1 MVLVNYSCY
10 QPIMLTRTLI
20 TLAAAILLSVSTWMI
35 TPVAWAI
42 TPITLSKIDY
52 KDCPPEIAKGAV
64 TSGGVT
70 QGAACFLIVGK
81 AENKSGKTVYDADVY
96 GRIYDA
102 DNNNVL
108 PNRGRVGLI
117 EQVIPGISDFEM
129 RITVPE
135 SATRPLQLKKFKAS
149 GFTTKI
155 RQ

>member
-1 MVLVNYSCY
+1 
-10 QPIMLTRTLI
+10 MLIRTFI
-20 TLAAAILLSVSTWMI
+20 TFAISIFVSISTGLFAPAAL
-35 TPVAWAI
+35 AI
-42 TPITLSKIDY
+42 TPINLTEVGY
-52 KDCPPEIAKGAV
+52 KDCPAEMAKGAV

-70 QGAACFLIVGK
+70 QGAACFLIIGK
-81 AENKSGKTVYDADVY
+81 AENKSGKTVYDADVF

-117 EQVIPGISDFEM
+117 EQVPPGINDFEM

-135 SATRPLQLKKFKAS
+135 SARQPLQLKKFKAS

>member
-1 MVLVNYSCY
+1 
-10 QPIMLTRTLI
+10 MLNRTI
-20 TLAAAILLSVSTWMI
+20 ATFAAAVLLFVTSWTISPMAFAV
-35 TPVAWAI
+35 
-42 TPITLSKIDY
+42 TPIALRDLSY
-52 KDCPPEIAKGAV
+52 KDCPADIAAGAV

-70 QGAACFLIVGK
+70 QGASCFLIVGK
-81 AENKSGKTVYDADVY
+81 ADNKSGKDVYDVDVF

-117 EQVIPGISDFEM
+117 DRVIPGVSDFEM

-135 SATRPLQLKKFKAS
+135 NLALPLQLKKFKAS

>member
-1 MVLVNYSCY
+1 
-10 QPIMLTRTLI
+10 MLIRTFI
-20 TLAAAILLSVSTWMI
+20 TFAVAVLLSISTGLFS
-35 TPVAWAI
+35 PAALAV
-42 TPITLSKIDY
+42 TPITLSKVDY
-52 KDCPPEIAKGAV
+52 KDCPPEVAQGAV

-117 EQVIPGISDFEM
+117 EQVPPGINDFEM

-135 SATRPLQLKKFKAS
+135 SARQPLQLKKFKAS
-149 GFTTKI
+149 GFASKI

>member
-1 MVLVNYSCY
+1 M
-10 QPIMLTRTLI
+10 QTIAK
-20 TLAAAILLSVSTWMI
+20 LAVAILLSISTWIIAPMALA
-35 TPVAWAI
+35 V
-42 TPITLSKIDY
+42 TPITLSSVSY
-52 KDCPPEIAKGAV
+52 KECPPEIAAGAV

-70 QGAACFLIVGK
+70 QEAKCFLIIGK

-108 PNRGRVGLI
+108 PNRGRVGTLDRI
-117 EQVIPGISDFEM
+117 LPGISDFEV
-129 RITVPE
+129 RIAVAADIVT
-135 SATRPLQLKKFKAS
+135 PLQLKKFKAS

>member
-1 MVLVNYSCY
+1 
-10 QPIMLTRTLI
+10 MLIRTLS
-20 TLAAAILLSVSTWMI
+20 AAIAAVILFVSSWTISPTAMA
-35 TPVAWAI
+35 V
-42 TPITLSKIDY
+42 TPITLSNLSY
-52 KDCPPEIAKGAV
+52 KDCSAEVAEGAV

-70 QGAACFLIVGK
+70 QGASCFLIVGK
-81 AENKSGKTVYDADVY
+81 AENKSGKDVYDVDVF

-117 EQVIPGISDFEM
+117 DRVVPGISDFEM

-135 SATRPLQLKKFKAS
+135 NLSKPLQLKKFKAS
-149 GFTTKI
+149 GFSSKI

>member
-1 MVLVNYSCY
+1 
-10 QPIMLTRTLI
+10 MLIRTLSTAI
-20 TLAAAILLSVSTWMI
+20 AAVILFVSSWTIAPTAMA
-35 TPVAWAI
+35 V
-42 TPITLSKIDY
+42 TPITLSNLSY
-52 KDCPPEIAKGAV
+52 KDCSAEVAEGAV

-70 QGAACFLIVGK
+70 QGASCFLIVGK
-81 AENKSGKTVYDADVY
+81 AENKSGKDVYDVDVF

-117 EQVIPGISDFEM
+117 DRVVPGISDFEM

-135 SATRPLQLKKFKAS
+135 NLSKPLQLKKFKAS
-149 GFTTKI
+149 GFSSKI

>member
-1 MVLVNYSCY
+1 MFNRS
-10 QPIMLTRTLI
+10 IAIFTT
-20 TLAAAILLSVSTWMI
+20 AILLFFVSWTI
-35 TPVAWAI
+35 VPSALAI
-42 TPITLSKIDY
+42 TPIKLSDLSY
-52 KDCPPEIAKGAV
+52 KDCPAEISAGAV

-70 QGAACFLIVGK
+70 QEANCFLIVGK
-81 AENKSGKTVYDADVY
+81 AENASNKDVYDVDVF

-117 EQVIPGISDFEM
+117 DRVTPGTSNFEM

-135 SATRPLQLKKFKAS
+135 NLALPLQLKKFKAS

>member
-1 MVLVNYSCY
+1 M
-10 QPIMLTRTLI
+10 QTFAK
-20 TLAAAILLSVSTWMI
+20 LAIALLLSISTWI
-35 TPVAWAI
+35 VAPVALSV
-42 TPITLSKIDY
+42 TPITLSNVGY
-52 KDCPPEIAKGAV
+52 KDCPPEIAAGAV

-70 QGAACFLIVGK
+70 QEAKCFLIIGK

-108 PNRGRVGLI
+108 PNRGRVGTLDQI
-117 EQVIPGISDFEM
+117 LPGISDFEV
-129 RITVPE
+129 RIAVAADIVT
-135 SATRPLQLKKFKAS
+135 PLQLKKFKAS

>member
-1 MVLVNYSCY
+1 
-10 QPIMLTRTLI
+10 MLNRTI
-20 TLAAAILLSVSTWMI
+20 ATFAAAVMLFMASWTISPTAL
-35 TPVAWAI
+35 AI
-42 TPITLSKIDY
+42 TPISLKDLSY
-52 KDCPPEIAKGAV
+52 KDCPSDVAAGAV

-70 QGAACFLIVGK
+70 QEASCFLIVGK
-81 AENKSGKTVYDADVY
+81 AENKSGKDVYDVDVF

-117 EQVIPGISDFEM
+117 DRVVPGTSDFEM

-135 SATRPLQLKKFKAS
+135 NLSLPLQLKKFKAS

>member
-1 MVLVNYSCY
+1 
-10 QPIMLTRTLI
+10 MLIRTFV
-20 TLAAAILLSVSTWMI
+20 TFTAAILLSMSTWI
-35 TPVAWAI
+35 FAPAAFAI
-42 TPITLSKIDY
+42 TPIPLSNVGY
-52 KDCPPEIAKGAV
+52 KDCTPEMAKGAV

-70 QGAACFLIVGK
+70 QDAACFLIIGK
-81 AENKSGKTVYDADVY
+81 AENKSGKTVFDADVF

-117 EQVIPGISDFEM
+117 EQVPPGINDFEM
-129 RITVPE
+129 RITVPS
-135 SATRPLQLKKFKAS
+135 SARQPLQLKKFKAS

>member
-1 MVLVNYSCY
+1 MIIRSIVTFCA
-10 QPIMLTRTLI
+10 TLLLFI
-20 TLAAAILLSVSTWMI
+20 TSWVVAPAAV
-35 TPVAWAI
+35 AI
-42 TPITLSKIDY
+42 TPISLSDLSY
-52 KDCPPEIAKGAV
+52 KDCPSDVAAGAV

-70 QGAACFLIVGK
+70 QGASCFLIVGK
-81 AENKSGKTVYDADVY
+81 AQNNSGKDVYDVDVY

-117 EQVIPGISDFEM
+117 DRVVPGKSDFEM

-135 SATRPLQLKKFKAS
+135 NLSLPLQLKKFKAS
-149 GFTTKI
+149 GFATKI

>member
-1 MVLVNYSCY
+1 
-10 QPIMLTRTLI
+10 MLIRSIFTFT
-20 TLAAAILLSVSTWMI
+20 AAILLFVSSWTI
-35 TPVAWAI
+35 SPPALAV
-42 TPITLSKIDY
+42 TPISLSGLSY
-52 KDCPPEIAKGAV
+52 KDCSAEVAAGAV

-70 QGAACFLIVGK
+70 QGASCFLIVGK
-81 AENKSGKTVYDADVY
+81 AENKSGKDVYDVDVF

-117 EQVIPGISDFEM
+117 DRVSPGISDFEM

-135 SATRPLQLKKFKAS
+135 NLSLPLQLKKFKAS

>member
-1 MVLVNYSCY
+1 MLVRS
-10 QPIMLTRTLI
+10 IATF
-20 TLAAAILLSVSTWMI
+20 AAAVLLFIGSWTSA
-35 TPVAWAI
+35 PAALAI
-42 TPITLSKIDY
+42 TPIALSELSY
-52 KDCPPEIAKGAV
+52 KDCPADVAAGAV

-70 QGAACFLIVGK
+70 QGASCFLIVGK
-81 AENKSGKTVYDADVY
+81 ADNKSGKDVYDVDVF

-117 EQVIPGISDFEM
+117 DRVSPGVSDFEM

-135 SATRPLQLKKFKAS
+135 NLSLPLQLKKFKAS

>member
-1 MVLVNYSCY
+1 MMMRSIVTFTAAVLLF
-10 QPIMLTRTLI
+10 I
-20 TLAAAILLSVSTWMI
+20 VSWT
-35 TPVAWAI
+35 VAPTALAI
-42 TPITLSKIDY
+42 TPISLSDLSY
-52 KDCPPEIAKGAV
+52 KDCPSDVAAGAV

-70 QGAACFLIVGK
+70 QGASCFLIVGK
-81 AENKSGKTVYDADVY
+81 AENKSGKDVYDVDVY

-117 EQVIPGISDFEM
+117 DRVIPGTSDFEM

-135 SATRPLQLKKFKAS
+135 NLSLPLQLKKFKAS

>member
-1 MVLVNYSCY
+1 MLNRTIATFTAAVLLFIASWTIA
-10 QPIMLTRTLI
+10 PTAL
-20 TLAAAILLSVSTWMI
+20 
-35 TPVAWAI
+35 AI
-42 TPITLSKIDY
+42 TPIALKDLSY
-52 KDCPPEIAKGAV
+52 KDCPSDIAAGAV

-70 QGAACFLIVGK
+70 QGASCFLVVGK
-81 AENKSGKTVYDADVY
+81 AENKSGKDVYDVDVF

-117 EQVIPGISDFEM
+117 DRVIPGTSDFEM

-135 SATRPLQLKKFKAS
+135 NLSLPLQLKKFKAS